1 MKKYE
6 LMLILNPSL
15 EDSAKKELLDAVSAE
30 FKAAGVKSLS
40 EDVWG
45 NRKMAYKING
55 SLEGFYILY
64 TFESEGKHANLRK
77 LFNLKKDVWRHMFVD
92 ATA

>member
-15 EDSAKKELLDAVSAE
+15 EDSARKELIDGINAE
-30 FKAAGVKSLS
+30 FKSAGAKNVS

-45 NRKMAYKING
+45 SRKMAYKING

-64 TFESEGKHANLRK
+64 TFESEGTHTNLRK
-77 LFNLKKDVWRHMFVD
+77 FFNLKKDVWRHMFVD
-92 ATA
+92 VVA

>member
-6 LMLILNPSL
+6 LMLIINPSL
-15 EDSAKKELLDAVSAE
+15 DDNARTELLDAVNAE
-30 FKAAGVKSLS
+30 FKAAGATGLS

-64 TFESEGKHANLRK
+64 TFESEGKLANLRK
-77 LFNLKKDVWRHMFVD
+77 LFSLKKDVWRHMFVD
-92 ATA
+92 IAA

>member
-6 LMLILNPSL
+6 LMLILNPAMD
-15 EDSAKKELLDAVSAE
+15 DSARKELLDAVNAE
-30 FKAAGVKSLS
+30 FKAAGVTSLS

-55 SLEGFYILY
+55 SLEGFYTLF
-64 TFESEGKHANLRK
+64 TFESEGNHNNIRK

-92 ATA
+92 IAE

>member
-6 LMLILNPSL
+6 LMLILNPSM
-15 EDSAKKELLDAVSAE
+15 DDNARKELLDAVNAE
-30 FKAAGVKSLS
+30 FKTAGVTGLS

-64 TFESEGKHANLRK
+64 TFESEGNHTNIRK

-92 ATA
+92 IAA